1 MFFVQKRFIFGFGSA
16 NPRQKTEVL
25 YTGTKFKTILWLLLP
40 AVSPAKWNITRSKIN
55 RLTSYG
61 SLSVALTDRTK
72 GWIPPQKREGTRFR
86 IPPPLKQSLS
96 PPDNNKPSYTPPF
109 PPCFAARR
117 RTFDLFKLRVFM
129 FPEGKRGKPTFVAST
144 YLSKEKKSSL

>member
-72 GWIPPQKREGTRFR
+72 GWIPPQKKRGNSFPN
-86 IPPPLKQSLS
+86 PPPSNNPSPRQTITNPPIRPLFPPAS
-96 PPDNNKPSYTPPF
+96 PPGGELLIF
-109 PPCFAARR
+109 
-117 RTFDLFKLRVFM
+117 LKLRVFM
-129 FPEGKRGKPTFVAST
+129 FPEGKRGKPTFVSST